1 MSIFGEYAITI
12 QENSDFPTVV
22 FTVTTSVGG
31 SAVDLTG
38 YTAQW
43 MVRKLIGD
51 VAPVGTYTPA
61 LGGTAGTVALTL
73 TAAQVNTLVAA
84 MSYAD
89 GIHDVLLTSPGGV
102 KTYLISP
109 SKVAVMRS
117 VTR

>member
-1 MSIFGEYAITI
+1 MSIFGEYGITL
-12 QENSDFPTVV
+12 QENSDFGTIT
-22 FTVTTSVGG
+22 FTVYASQGG
-31 SAVDLTG
+31 APVDLTG

-51 VAPVGTYTPA
+51 AAPVGTYTPA
-61 LGGTAGTVALTL
+61 LGGSAGTVALTL

-84 MSYAD
+84 MNYTD
-89 GIHDVLLTSPGGV
+89 GVHDVLLTSPGGV

-109 SKVAVMRS
+109 SKAAVARS

>member
-1 MSIFGEYAITI
+1 MSIFGEYPIVL
-12 QENSDFPTVV
+12 QENSDFATVV
-22 FTVTTSVGG
+22 FTISTSPGG
-31 SAVDLTG
+31 PAVDLTG

-51 VAPVGTYTPA
+51 AAPVGTYTPA
-61 LGGTAGTVALTL
+61 LGGSAGTVALTL

-84 MSYAD
+84 MNYTD
-89 GIHDVLLTSPGGV
+89 GVHDVLLTSPGGV

-109 SKVAVMRS
+109 SKAAVARS